1 MVSGYEGVVRGRHQ
15 QIYTSGGLPSM
26 ASFTKGTNRGN
37 KSGQQFQGP
46 RTTVA
51 IVGFMEE
58 NIIVPDHDITRHPIW
73 LDHQYFRFITDRSPD
88 FQNALKINRT
98 ILSNMVL
105 DDLREYIRHKNV
117 YYYPPKETV
126 LTLDESY
133 NLIRLIL
140 TQQMTAYQLSE
151 FLHNRYLMLNN
162 KSGKHNCILIKGVPS
177 VGKTWF
183 ANLLGKLM
191 INTGYIGNSNR
202 YNQFPFQDCPRRN
215 LLIFDEPNVEPS
227 SYENFK
233 LLFAGTPLSANI
245 KYESRN
251 LVNRTPVIICCNSDP
266 FPHNPEFNSRI
277 YRYTW
282 NTRIDSIL
290 TNIKGHPHPDGLY
303 RLLLQYNTLSTL
315 PPTGMLQ
322 NNVPVEEYREADTY
336 MQAILEEDATSLLT
350 TFIPDTPNDMEIEF
364 ERLQRS
370 HNNMDAWDI

>member
-1 MVSGYEGVVRGRHQ
+1 MTTQPRPIP
-15 QIYTSGGLPSM
+15 QIWDSILQILSTFFKIQTHRLDE
-26 ASFTKGTNRGN
+26 
-37 KSGQQFQGP
+37 
-46 RTTVA
+46 V
-51 IVGFMEE
+51 
-58 NIIVPDHDITRHPIW
+58 IW
-73 LDHQYFRFITDRSPD
+73 LDHQYFRFISDRSPD

-105 DDLREYIRHKNV
+105 DDLREYIRDKNV

-151 FLHNRYLMLNN
+151 FLHNVYLMLNHR
-162 KSGKHNCILIKGVPS
+162 SGKHNCILIKGIPS

-233 LLFAGTPLSANI
+233 LLFAGIPLSANI
-245 KYESRN
+245 KYESQN
-251 LVNRTPVIICCNSDP
+251 LVNRTPVIVCCNSDP

-290 TNIKGHPHPDGLY
+290 TNIKDTHTLTDCTASFSNITPSPRY
-303 RLLLQYNTLSTL
+303 LLLVCYKTTYRWKNTEK
-315 PPTGMLQ
+315 PTPTCRPSWRRTPHLYLQ
-322 NNVPVEEYREADTY
+322 PSFRIHRT
-336 MQAILEEDATSLLT
+336 IW
-350 TFIPDTPNDMEIEF
+350 
-364 ERLQRS
+364 R
-370 HNNMDAWDI
+370 